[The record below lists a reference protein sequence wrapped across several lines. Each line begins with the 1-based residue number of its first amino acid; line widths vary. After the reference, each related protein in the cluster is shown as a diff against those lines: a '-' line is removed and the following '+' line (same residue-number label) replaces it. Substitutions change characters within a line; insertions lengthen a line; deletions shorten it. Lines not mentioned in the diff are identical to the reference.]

1 MNLITEKLNQN
12 TVTVVSGNPNGT
24 YLYLAYDMSAVLDD
38 GNELRVLPVIGK
50 GGYQNVMDVLHLRGV
65 DLGITQ
71 ANIMSYLKKT
81 GEFGP
86 NIDARLAYVARL
98 YNEEMH
104 VLAGP
109 GITRIQDLSGK
120 KVNFSDVGSGTQFS
134 TRLIFELLG
143 IKAEEVNMGQGD
155 GYQKVKSG
163 EIAATVLIAGK
174 PTGAFGKFKLEP
186 GMTLLPV
193 PYTEALE
200 QDYLPTKLTND
211 DYPNLIP
218 KGSTLDTIAIPS
230 VLAVYNWPRDTDRYR
245 RVASSSTPSSPS
257 SRSSSSRPVTSNGRK
272 PISRRP
278 CAAGGGSRR
287 RRSGSSECQAS
298 RGRRRPRR
306 HRSGGRARPGGQGR
320 AQRRGRAGAPVSSVH
335 GLGED
340 AKDARLRAAARQ
352 GGRRG
357 GRQPGTAHRG
367 EGRAVTG
374 RRQAKARAAGTA
386 CRRLAAA
393 CARRHDRRRPRRY
406 ARPVAS
412 PGADK
417 PRPTIAVAATIPA
430 EPGERDGDLRSDRP
444 SRCGAPQQLPAL
456 RGLPPMAALSD
467 GHSIAP
473 GAWAVSLAALP
484 DLKIMLPAGAA
495 GRSEIVITLVTVD
508 GSMLAETKATLVI
521 AAARQLE
528 RGQAQRD
535 AGPPRAP
542 RCCGLE
548 CRCSP
553 RLRPRPQSRVARR
566 RIRPPRR
573 RTATARSG

>member
-1 MNLITEKLNQN
+1 MTFAAVLAFPTGLAAQLLAPAPKPAVPAAKRAAPAAPAPVARHAALTDKLNQN

-50 GGYQNVMDVLHLRGV
+50 GGYQNVMDILHLRGV

-109 GITRIQDLSGK
+109 GITRVQDLSGK

-211 DYPNLIP
+211 DYPNLIQ

-245 RVASSSTPSSPS
+245 RVAKFIDAFFTKFPEFQQPA
-257 SRSSSSRPVTSNGRK
+257 RHVKWKEANITATLRGW
-272 PISRRP
+272 RRFP
-278 CAAGGGSRR
+278 AAEEWLERNAK
-287 RRSGSSECQAS
+287 QAAAA
-298 RGRRRPRR
+298 P
-306 HRSGGRARPGGQGR
+306 APAAIDPAVVR
-320 AQRRGRAGAPVSSVH
+320 AQA
-335 GLGED
+335 
-340 AKDARLRAAARQ
+340 
-352 GGRRG
+352 
-357 GRQPGTAHRG
+357 
-367 EGRAVTG
+367 
-374 RRQAKARAAGTA
+374 AKAAPNDAAEQE
-386 CRRLAAA
+386 RLF
-393 CARRHDRRRPRRY
+393 RQFMD
-406 ARPVAS
+406 
-412 PGADK
+412 
-417 PRPTIAVAATIPA
+417 
-430 EPGERDGDLRSDRP
+430 
-444 SRCGAPQQLPAL
+444 
-456 RGLPPMAALSD
+456 
-467 GHSIAP
+467 
-473 GAWAVSLAALP
+473 WA
-484 DLKIMLPAGAA
+484 KTQK
-495 GRSEIVITLVTVD
+495 R
-508 GSMLAETKATLVI
+508 
-521 AAARQLE
+521 
-528 RGQAQRD
+528 
-535 AGPPRAP
+535 
-542 RCCGLE
+542 
-548 CRCSP
+548 
-553 RLRPRPQSRVARR
+553 
-566 RIRPPRR
+566 
-573 RTATARSG
+573 